1 VALTPE
7 MARAQQTYVAQP
19 DSPQWLKDR
28 RYAEGAGIK
37 TGDLELHPG
46 IAGEIGYDSNWFLRS
61 STSNVENGAP
71 TFPPIGA
78 MVLRVTPQLYLSTIG
93 PQRREGDIN
102 YIPPSVR
109 FRAGL
114 QGTYREFIGVTSYTK
129 PPAGTNDP
137 NDISKQRNFG
147 GTADAR
153 LEIAPE
159 RPFGAALFASYGRVI
174 QPNVAS
180 ADPNNSFNRDDIAA
194 GGEIIVQPGGGTL
207 DWHFG
212 YTFRDTI
219 FEEPIAGG
227 FDNVTHEAST
237 RGRWKFRPRTALL
250 YDATLRFISYTNPG
264 DAANLGLTSSTPVRA
279 RLGLNGLVTDRFALL
294 FLMGYGASFYDAT
307 NGAQPQYD
315 SIIGQAEAKWFLAA
329 NPGADNPSE
338 LGLALSSL
346 AIGYTRDFQNS
357 YIASYYGIDRGYA
370 RFAYFFAGRFLL
382 SLEGG
387 VGAVEYP
394 GIIAGQFQNHGKWTD
409 TRADATLFGEYRL
422 SDSFGINSTLR
433 YTANFSSTQLV
444 DKNAAAG
451 QPNLYDL
458 SWNRFEAYLG
468 ARWFM

>member
-7 MARAQQTYVAQP
+7 VARAQQTYVAQP

-37 TGDLELHPG
+37 AGDLELHPG
-46 IAGEIGYDSNWFLRS
+46 IAGEVGYDSNWFLRS
-61 STSNVENGAP
+61 SASRVENGAP
-71 TFPPIGA
+71 NYPPIGA
-78 MVLRVTPQLYLSTIG
+78 MVLRLTPQLYLSTIG

-102 YIPPSVR
+102 YIPPSIR

-114 QGTYREFIGVTSYTK
+114 QGTYREFIGVSNDPTK
-129 PPAGTNDP
+129 GQSPDP
-137 NDISKQRNFG
+137 NDISRQRNFG

-159 RPFGAALFASYGRVI
+159 RPLGAGLFASYGRVI
-174 QPNVAS
+174 QPNVAN
-180 ADPNNSFNRDDIAA
+180 ADPNFSYNRDDIAA

-212 YTFRDTI
+212 YQFRDTI
-219 FEEPIAGG
+219 FEDAANAGG

-237 RGRWKFRPRTALL
+237 RGRWKFRPRTAFL
-250 YDATLRFISYTNPG
+250 YDATLRFIDYTNG
-264 DAANLGLTSSTPVRA
+264 GQAQTKGLVSSTPVRA
-279 RLGLNGLVTDRFALL
+279 RFGINGLVTDRFALL
-294 FLMGYGASFYDAT
+294 ALAGYGASFYDT
-307 NGAQPQYD
+307 TLKAQPQYD
-315 SIIGQAEAKWFLAA
+315 SVIGQLEAKWFLAA

-338 LGLALSSL
+338 LGLTQSSL
-346 AIGYTRDFQNS
+346 AVGYTRDFQNS
-357 YIASYYGIDRGYA
+357 YLASYYGIDRGYA

-387 VGAVEYP
+387 VGAIEYP
-394 GIIAGQFQNHGKWTD
+394 GITAGQFKPSGKWTD

-422 SDSFGINSTLR
+422 SDSFGINTTLR
-433 YTANFSSTQLV
+433 YTANFSSTLLT
-444 DKNAAAG
+444 DTLAAPG
-451 QPNLYDL
+451 TPNQYDL

-468 ARWFM
+468 VRWFM